1 MEGPMGASTGIAWT
15 EATFNPWEGCTRVG
29 PGCDFCYAEERN
41 QRFLLSRIT

>member
-1 MEGPMGASTGIAWT
+1 MGASTGIAWT